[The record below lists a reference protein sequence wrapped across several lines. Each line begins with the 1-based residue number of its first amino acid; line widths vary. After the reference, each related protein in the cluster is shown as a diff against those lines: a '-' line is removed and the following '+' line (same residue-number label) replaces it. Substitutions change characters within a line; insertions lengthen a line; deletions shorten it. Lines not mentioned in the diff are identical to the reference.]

1 MNQNLINVNKKVE
14 ISNQSITND
23 KLSIN
28 VEQRKKYYPRKPH
41 YGNIGSNLVCCN
53 KYVWGY
59 KHGKNAVIIMILG
72 NLASLALFIVFNYD
86 YFPFYIYISIFVFI

>member
-53 KYVWGY
+53 KYVWGD
-59 KHGKNAVIIMILG
+59 KNGKYIVIFLILAV
-72 NLASLALFIVFNYD
+72 LASFALFVVF
-86 YFPFYIYISIFVFI
+86 